1 MEINFNN
8 VSFIIDKGTPL
19 EKTILKDVSFNIKD
33 SGIYAFLGNSNS
45 GKTACAE
52 LIDALIKPTK
62 GNISIGSYL
71 NSKKRIKNVNKL
83 RFNVGYVFK
92 NPYDMFFNKTVK
104 KEISFGMKYFKYK
117 YDKSKLRAIDA
128 LKLVGLDESYLKKKV
143 DNLNLSE
150 AKRVALAS
158 VLVFNPKIVILDEPT
173 IGLTWKEKKELIR
186 LLKLIRDKYN
196 RIIIVLSKDTDFLYQ
211 FVDYVYIFDKAS
223 LVMQG
228 GIGVF
233 KEFELFEMLGLKI
246 PDILRFKK
254 VSNDIK
260 NKKIGDHRDIKDLIK
275 EVCRDV
281 F

>member
-1 MEINFNN
+1 MEIKFNN
-8 VSFIIDKGTPL
+8 VSLIIDKGTPL
-19 EKTILKDVSFNIKD
+19 EKTLIKDVSFDIKD

-45 GKTACAE
+45 GKTSCAE
-52 LIDALIKPTK
+52 LIDALVKPTK
-62 GNISIGSYL
+62 GTVTIGSYI
-71 NSKKRIKNVNKL
+71 NGKRRIKNVNKL

-104 KEISFGMKYFKYK
+104 KEITFGMKYFKYK
-117 YDKSKLRAIDA
+117 YDKSKLRAIDS

-143 DNLNLSE
+143 DDLSLGE
-150 AKRVALAS
+150 ARKVALAS

-173 IGLTWKEKKELIR
+173 IGLNWKEKKELIR

-196 RIIIVLSKDTDFLYQ
+196 RVVIILSKDTDFLYQ

-228 GIGVF
+228 GIGLF
-233 KEFELFEMLGLKI
+233 KEFDLFEMLGLKI
-246 PDILRFKK
+246 PDILKFKK
-254 VSNDIK
+254 ISKDIK